1 MYFRKS
7 SLALAILLCL
17 SPMTVTNANAETYVV
32 TGENNNMRG
41 EQFLRLL
48 NQAKDGDTIRLNG
61 DTQLLRGSG
70 FFNVDKQV
78 TIDGQGN
85 RLHLEG
91 YNLSLGQDVTFSNMN
106 LSLKPSRDLNI
117 IFGSGF
123 NMDNLEAKPT
133 YIVTNGNKLT
143 LDNVTTNVYSEPSD
157 TRPIIW
163 LGNADTTKSNNG
175 HNALIVT
182 NSNSAETKLYSVIV
196 DDNTES
202 GSDTSPIDIQLGE
215 YVGLVDAIY
224 LAGVDNV
231 QEHNRAINFT
241 SSSNAVTKIYT
252 GDTTNVSV
260 TLNNVNPSNAI
271 VLQDVKDLTLN
282 NSRIT
287 LDKNLSVSEML
298 TLNDQSAITA
308 VASKD
313 AFGDVA
319 KTSLMLNNVH
329 TNDNNS
335 KITIVQDNTLLI
347 NGNITGELTINTED
361 KDNNVSLPNGST
373 LVGKNGSYVVK
384 PQTDT
389 SATGNDATPPATTA
403 NTATD
408 SSNTDTTPATT
419 AEQTGSSDTT
429 ATSPAADIST
439 TSNETTPPATTGD
452 TATNS
457 SNTDATS
464 ATAGEQTGSSDTTV
478 TPPAADTSTTSNET
492 TSPATTENTATDS
505 SNTDT
510 IPATTAEQ
518 TGSSDTT
525 VGTSPADTSAMGNDA
540 TPPATTA
547 NTATDSSNTDT
558 TPATTAEQT
567 GSSDTTA
574 TPPAADTSATGND
587 ATAPATTENTATDS
601 SNTDTTPATTG
612 EQTGSSDT
620 TATPPTDTAQTGEQA
635 DTSSSETT
643 TSTSAQPT
651 DATAPTNGQTE
662 TSSASA
668 NHNKITI
675 TTAEQETQRTIAES
689 RYATLVSNF
698 ALNSI
703 RNRLEHS
710 RSSDAYPYLTATVNG
725 MIPTVSELG
734 GLWVNS
740 SSDRITQERYKFNNF
755 GLQVGYD
762 KSSALDNGT
771 ARFGFALD
779 VEKGKTNFAQF
790 SETYKTQT
798 YGMALYGAYETEE
811 RHYFD
816 VAVRMAKASSELK
829 SNASQTYHHNL
840 YSASLAY
847 SKGFELSNRWEIEP
861 YTQLF
866 YTHLS
871 STNYIKNGLNVTADE
886 INSLVGSVGTKA
898 EYQLNQ
904 TLNFYT
910 KVAMHREF
918 NATQD
923 INIIRSATDR
933 VQHNINHRG
942 TWTTLGLGMKARLGN
957 NTHLYLDVDKLFGN
971 GYKQSYQINLGL
983 DWKF

>member
-1 MYFRKS
+1 MHFRKS
-7 SLALAILLCL
+7 PLALAILLCL
-17 SPMTVTNANAETYVV
+17 SPITVTVTNANAETYIV
-32 TGENNNMRG
+32 TGENNNVRG
-41 EQFLRLL
+41 EQFQRLL
-48 NQAKDGDTIRLNG
+48 NQAKDGDTIRLDG

-91 YNLSLGQDVTFSNMN
+91 YNLSLGQDVTFSNVN
-106 LSLKPSRDLNI
+106 LSLKPSRDLNN
-117 IFGSGF
+117 IFSSGF
-123 NMDNLEAKPT
+123 KMDNLEAKPT

-143 LDNVTTNVYSEPSD
+143 LDNVTTNVDSEPSD

-163 LGNADTTKSNNG
+163 LGNADATKSNNG
-175 HNALIVT
+175 HNTLIVT
-182 NSNSAETKLYSVIV
+182 SNSAETKLYSVIIS
-196 DDNTES
+196 DNTENS
-202 GSDTSPIDIQLGE
+202 SDDSPVNIQLGE
-215 YVGLVDAIY
+215 HVGLVDAIY
-224 LAGVDNV
+224 LAGVNND
-231 QEHNRAINFT
+231 QAHNRAIHFT
-241 SSSNAVTKIYT
+241 SSSNSVTKIYT
-252 GDTTNVSV
+252 GEATNVSV
-260 TLNNVNPSNAI
+260 TLNNINPETAI
-271 VLQDVKDLTLN
+271 TLQDVKDLTLN

-287 LDKNLSVSEML
+287 LDKNLSVSETL
-298 TLNDQSAITA
+298 TLNNQSAITT

-313 AFGDVA
+313 AFGDIA
-319 KTSLMLNNVH
+319 KTSLMLNNIH
-329 TNDNNS
+329 TNGNNS
-335 KITIVQDNTLLI
+335 NITIVRDNALLI

-373 LVGKNGSYVVK
+373 LVGENGSYVVK
-384 PQTDT
+384 LKTEVTQPV
-389 SATGNDATPPATTA
+389 SEN
-403 NTATD
+403 
-408 SSNTDTTPATT
+408 
-419 AEQTGSSDTT
+419 
-429 ATSPAADIST
+429 
-439 TSNETTPPATTGD
+439 

-457 SNTDATS
+457 SNTD
-464 ATAGEQTGSSDTTV
+464 V
-478 TPPAADTSTTSNET
+478 PPAK
-492 TSPATTENTATDS
+492 PTDS
-505 SNTDT
+505 
-510 IPATTAEQ
+510 
-518 TGSSDTT
+518 
-525 VGTSPADTSAMGNDA
+525 
-540 TPPATTA
+540 
-547 NTATDSSNTDT
+547 
-558 TPATTAEQT
+558 
-567 GSSDTTA
+567 
-574 TPPAADTSATGND
+574 
-587 ATAPATTENTATDS
+587 
-601 SNTDTTPATTG
+601 TPATTG
-612 EQTGSSDT
+612 EQAGSSDT
-620 TATPPTDTAQTGEQA
+620 TSPTDTAQTDDQAEASSSDTATSTPTQPTVVTTPTTEAPTSEQA
-635 DTSSSETT
+635 TTSS
-643 TSTSAQPT
+643 TST
-651 DATAPTNGQTE
+651 
-662 TSSASA
+662 

-675 TTAEQETQRTIAES
+675 TTAEQETQRAIAES
-689 RYATLVSNF
+689 RYATVVSNF

-710 RSSDAYPYLTATVNG
+710 RSSNAYPYLTATVNG

-734 GLWVNS
+734 RLWVNS
-740 SSDRITQERYKFNNF
+740 SSDRITQDLYKFNNF

-779 VEKGKTNFAQF
+779 VEKGKANFAQF

-798 YGMALYGAYETEE
+798 YGMALYGAYETED
-811 RHYFD
+811 RHYLD
-816 VAVRMAKASSELK
+816 VAVRMARASNELK
-829 SNASQTYHHNL
+829 SNASQAYHHNL

-871 STNYIKNGLNVTADE
+871 STNYIRNGLNVTADE

-904 TLNFYT
+904 ILNFYT

>member
-1 MYFRKS
+1 MHFRKS
-7 SLALAILLCL
+7 PLALAILLCL
-17 SPMTVTNANAETYVV
+17 SPITVTVTNANAETYIV
-32 TGENNNMRG
+32 TGENNNVRG
-41 EQFLRLL
+41 EQFQRLL
-48 NQAKDGDTIRLNG
+48 NQAKDGDTIRLDG

-91 YNLSLGQDVTFSNMN
+91 YNLSLGQDVTFSNVN
-106 LSLKPSRDLNI
+106 LSLKPSRDLNN
-117 IFGSGF
+117 IFSSGF
-123 NMDNLEAKPT
+123 KMDNLEAKPT

-143 LDNVTTNVYSEPSD
+143 LDNVTTNVDSEPSD

-163 LGNADTTKSNNG
+163 LGNADATKSNNG
-175 HNALIVT
+175 HNTLIVT
-182 NSNSAETKLYSVIV
+182 SNSAETKLYSVIIS
-196 DDNTES
+196 DNTENS
-202 GSDTSPIDIQLGE
+202 SDDSPVNIQLGE
-215 YVGLVDAIY
+215 HVGLVDAIY
-224 LAGVDNV
+224 LAGVNND
-231 QEHNRAINFT
+231 QAHNRAIHFT
-241 SSSNAVTKIYT
+241 SSSNSVTKIYT
-252 GDTTNVSV
+252 GEATNVSV
-260 TLNNVNPSNAI
+260 TLNNINPETAI
-271 VLQDVKDLTLN
+271 TLQDVKDLTLN

-287 LDKNLSVSEML
+287 LDKNLSVSETL
-298 TLNDQSAITA
+298 TLNNQSAITT

-313 AFGDVA
+313 AFGDIA
-319 KTSLMLNNVH
+319 KTSLMLNNIH
-329 TNDNNS
+329 TNGNNS
-335 KITIVQDNTLLI
+335 NITIVRDNALLI

-373 LVGKNGSYVVK
+373 LVGENGSYVVK
-384 PQTDT
+384 LKTEVTQPV
-389 SATGNDATPPATTA
+389 SEN
-403 NTATD
+403 
-408 SSNTDTTPATT
+408 
-419 AEQTGSSDTT
+419 
-429 ATSPAADIST
+429 
-439 TSNETTPPATTGD
+439 

-457 SNTDATS
+457 SNTD
-464 ATAGEQTGSSDTTV
+464 V
-478 TPPAADTSTTSNET
+478 PPAK
-492 TSPATTENTATDS
+492 PTDS
-505 SNTDT
+505 
-510 IPATTAEQ
+510 
-518 TGSSDTT
+518 
-525 VGTSPADTSAMGNDA
+525 
-540 TPPATTA
+540 
-547 NTATDSSNTDT
+547 
-558 TPATTAEQT
+558 
-567 GSSDTTA
+567 
-574 TPPAADTSATGND
+574 
-587 ATAPATTENTATDS
+587 
-601 SNTDTTPATTG
+601 TPATTG
-612 EQTGSSDT
+612 EQAGSSDT
-620 TATPPTDTAQTGEQA
+620 TSPTDTAQTDDQAEASSSDTATSTPTQPTVVTTPTTEAPTSEQA
-635 DTSSSETT
+635 TTSS
-643 TSTSAQPT
+643 TST
-651 DATAPTNGQTE
+651 
-662 TSSASA
+662 

-675 TTAEQETQRTIAES
+675 TTAEQETQRAIAES
-689 RYATLVSNF
+689 RYATVVSNF

-710 RSSDAYPYLTATVNG
+710 RSSNAYPYLTATVNG

-734 GLWVNS
+734 RLWVNS
-740 SSDRITQERYKFNNF
+740 SSDRITQDLYKFNNF

-779 VEKGKTNFAQF
+779 VEKGKANFAQF

-798 YGMALYGAYETEE
+798 YGMALYGAYETED
-811 RHYFD
+811 RHYLD
-816 VAVRMAKASSELK
+816 VAVRMARASNELK
-829 SNASQTYHHNL
+829 SNASQAYHHNL

-847 SKGFELSNRWEIEP
+847 SKGFELSNRWAIEP

-871 STNYIKNGLNVTADE
+871 STNYIRNGLNVTADE

-904 TLNFYT
+904 ILNFYT

>member
-1 MYFRKS
+1 MHFRKS
-7 SLALAILLCL
+7 PLALAILLCL
-17 SPMTVTNANAETYVV
+17 SPITVTVTNANAETYIV
-32 TGENNNMRG
+32 TGENNNVRG
-41 EQFLRLL
+41 EQFQRLL
-48 NQAKDGDTIRLNG
+48 NQAKDGDTIRLDG

-91 YNLSLGQDVTFSNMN
+91 YNLSLGQDVTFSNVN
-106 LSLKPSRDLNI
+106 LSLKPSRDLNN
-117 IFGSGF
+117 IFSSGF
-123 NMDNLEAKPT
+123 KMDNLEAKPT

-143 LDNVTTNVYSEPSD
+143 LDNVTTNVDSEPSD

-163 LGNADTTKSNNG
+163 LGNADATKSNNG
-175 HNALIVT
+175 HNTLIVT
-182 NSNSAETKLYSVIV
+182 SNSAETKLYSVIIS
-196 DDNTES
+196 DNTENS
-202 GSDTSPIDIQLGE
+202 SDDSPVNIQLGE
-215 YVGLVDAIY
+215 HVGLVDAIY
-224 LAGVDNV
+224 LAGVNND
-231 QEHNRAINFT
+231 QAHNRAIHFT
-241 SSSNAVTKIYT
+241 SSSNSVTKIYT
-252 GDTTNVSV
+252 GEATNVSV
-260 TLNNVNPSNAI
+260 TLNNINPETAI
-271 VLQDVKDLTLN
+271 TLQDVKDLTLN

-287 LDKNLSVSEML
+287 LDKNLSVSETL
-298 TLNDQSAITA
+298 TLNNQSAITT

-313 AFGDVA
+313 AFGDIA
-319 KTSLMLNNVH
+319 KTSLMLNNIH
-329 TNDNNS
+329 TNGNNS
-335 KITIVQDNTLLI
+335 NITIVRDNALLI

-373 LVGKNGSYVVK
+373 LVGENGSYVVK
-384 PQTDT
+384 LKTEVTQPV
-389 SATGNDATPPATTA
+389 SEN
-403 NTATD
+403 
-408 SSNTDTTPATT
+408 
-419 AEQTGSSDTT
+419 
-429 ATSPAADIST
+429 
-439 TSNETTPPATTGD
+439 

-457 SNTDATS
+457 SNTD
-464 ATAGEQTGSSDTTV
+464 V
-478 TPPAADTSTTSNET
+478 PPAK
-492 TSPATTENTATDS
+492 PTDS
-505 SNTDT
+505 
-510 IPATTAEQ
+510 
-518 TGSSDTT
+518 
-525 VGTSPADTSAMGNDA
+525 
-540 TPPATTA
+540 
-547 NTATDSSNTDT
+547 
-558 TPATTAEQT
+558 
-567 GSSDTTA
+567 
-574 TPPAADTSATGND
+574 
-587 ATAPATTENTATDS
+587 
-601 SNTDTTPATTG
+601 TPATTG
-612 EQTGSSDT
+612 EQAGSSDT
-620 TATPPTDTAQTGEQA
+620 TSPTDTAQTDDQAEASSSDTATSTPTQPTVVTTPTTEAPTSEQA
-635 DTSSSETT
+635 TTSS
-643 TSTSAQPT
+643 TST
-651 DATAPTNGQTE
+651 
-662 TSSASA
+662 

-675 TTAEQETQRTIAES
+675 TTAEQETQRAIAES
-689 RYATLVSNF
+689 RYATVVSNF

-710 RSSDAYPYLTATVNG
+710 RSSNAYPYLTATVNG
-725 MIPTVSELG
+725 MIPTVSEPG
-734 GLWVNS
+734 RLWVNS
-740 SSDRITQERYKFNNF
+740 SSDRITQDLYKFNNF

-779 VEKGKTNFAQF
+779 VEKGKANFAQF

-871 STNYIKNGLNVTADE
+871 STNYIRNGLNVTADE

-904 TLNFYT
+904 ILNFYT

>member
-1 MYFRKS
+1 MHFRKS
-7 SLALAILLCL
+7 PLALAILLCL
-17 SPMTVTNANAETYVV
+17 SPITVTVTNANAETYIV
-32 TGENNNMRG
+32 TGENNNVRG
-41 EQFLRLL
+41 EQFQRLL
-48 NQAKDGDTIRLNG
+48 NQAKDGDTIRLDG

-91 YNLSLGQDVTFSNMN
+91 YNLSLGQDVTFSNVN
-106 LSLKPSRDLNI
+106 LSLKPSRDLNN
-117 IFGSGF
+117 IFSSGF
-123 NMDNLEAKPT
+123 KMDNLEAKPT

-143 LDNVTTNVYSEPSD
+143 LDNVTTNVDSEPSD

-163 LGNADTTKSNNG
+163 LGNADATKSNNG
-175 HNALIVT
+175 HNTLIVT
-182 NSNSAETKLYSVIV
+182 SNSAETKLYSVIIS
-196 DDNTES
+196 DNTENS
-202 GSDTSPIDIQLGE
+202 SDDSPVNIQLGE
-215 YVGLVDAIY
+215 HVGLVDAIY
-224 LAGVDNV
+224 LAGVNND
-231 QEHNRAINFT
+231 QAHNRAIHFT
-241 SSSNAVTKIYT
+241 SSSNSVTKIYT
-252 GDTTNVSV
+252 GEATNVSV
-260 TLNNVNPSNAI
+260 TLNNINPETAI
-271 VLQDVKDLTLN
+271 TLQDVKDLTLN

-287 LDKNLSVSEML
+287 LDKNLSVSETL
-298 TLNDQSAITA
+298 TLNNQSAITT

-313 AFGDVA
+313 AFGDIA
-319 KTSLMLNNVH
+319 KTSLMLNNIH
-329 TNDNNS
+329 TNGNNS
-335 KITIVQDNTLLI
+335 NITIVRDNALLI

-373 LVGKNGSYVVK
+373 LVGENGSYVVK
-384 PQTDT
+384 LKTEVTQPV
-389 SATGNDATPPATTA
+389 SEN
-403 NTATD
+403 
-408 SSNTDTTPATT
+408 
-419 AEQTGSSDTT
+419 
-429 ATSPAADIST
+429 
-439 TSNETTPPATTGD
+439 

-457 SNTDATS
+457 SNTD
-464 ATAGEQTGSSDTTV
+464 V
-478 TPPAADTSTTSNET
+478 PPAK
-492 TSPATTENTATDS
+492 PTDS
-505 SNTDT
+505 
-510 IPATTAEQ
+510 
-518 TGSSDTT
+518 
-525 VGTSPADTSAMGNDA
+525 
-540 TPPATTA
+540 
-547 NTATDSSNTDT
+547 
-558 TPATTAEQT
+558 
-567 GSSDTTA
+567 
-574 TPPAADTSATGND
+574 
-587 ATAPATTENTATDS
+587 
-601 SNTDTTPATTG
+601 TPATTG
-612 EQTGSSDT
+612 EQAGSSDT
-620 TATPPTDTAQTGEQA
+620 TSPTDTAQTDDQAEASSSDTATSTPTQPTVVTTPTTEAPTSEQA
-635 DTSSSETT
+635 TTSS
-643 TSTSAQPT
+643 TST
-651 DATAPTNGQTE
+651 
-662 TSSASA
+662 

-675 TTAEQETQRTIAES
+675 TTAEQETQRAIAES
-689 RYATLVSNF
+689 RYATVVSNF

-710 RSSDAYPYLTATVNG
+710 RSSNAYPYLTATVNG
-725 MIPTVSELG
+725 MILTVSELG
-734 GLWVNS
+734 RLWVNS
-740 SSDRITQERYKFNNF
+740 SSDRITQDLYKFNNF

-779 VEKGKTNFAQF
+779 VEKGKANFAQF

-798 YGMALYGAYETEE
+798 YGMALYGAYETED
-811 RHYFD
+811 RHYLD
-816 VAVRMAKASSELK
+816 VAVRMARASNELK
-829 SNASQTYHHNL
+829 SNASQAYHHNL

-847 SKGFELSNRWEIEP
+847 SKGFELSNRWAIEP

-871 STNYIKNGLNVTADE
+871 STNYIRNGLNVTADE

-904 TLNFYT
+904 ILNFYT

>member
-17 SPMTVTNANAETYVV
+17 SPIPEMNYANAQTYTVS
-32 TGENNNMRG
+32 GNSADNRG
-41 EQFLRLL
+41 ERLQALL
-48 NQAKDGDTIRLNG
+48 NQASDGDIIRLEG
-61 DTQLLRGSG
+61 DTRLIRGSG
-70 FFNVDKQV
+70 FFSFNKQV
-78 TIDGQGN
+78 TIEGQGN
-85 RLHLEG
+85 RLHFEG
-91 YNLSLGQDVTFSNMN
+91 YDLSLGKDVTFSNMN
-106 LSLKPSRDLNI
+106 LSLKPSRGLDS
-117 IFGSGF
+117 IFTSIGS
-123 NMDNLEAKPT
+123 NSLEAVPT
-133 YIVTNGNKLT
+133 LIVTNGNKLT
-143 LDNVTTNVYSEPSD
+143 LDNVRTNVESEPTD
-157 TRPIIW
+157 TRPIIL
-163 LGNADTTKSNNG
+163 LGNGDTTKSNGG
-175 HNALIVT
+175 HDTLIVRNADLT
-182 NSNSAETKLYSVIV
+182 ETKLYSVIIA
-196 DDNTES
+196 DSKDSSASSSHNTTPVTIE
-202 GSDTSPIDIQLGE
+202 LGE
-215 YVGLVDAIY
+215 NVRLVEDLY
-224 LAGVDNV
+224 LAGVDND
-231 QEHNRAINFT
+231 QSYSREINVT
-241 SSSNAVTKIYT
+241 SASNSVTKILT
-252 GDTTNVSV
+252 GEATNVSV
-260 TLNNVNPSNAI
+260 TLNNVKPSFSGILSLEN
-271 VLQDVKDLTLN
+271 VKNLTVTGNSQITLN
-282 NSRIT
+282 
-287 LDKNLSVSEML
+287 KNLSVAENL
-298 TLNDQSAITA
+298 VLADQAQINTVAGSGFDGSTPTA
-308 VASKD
+308 LK
-313 AFGDVA
+313 
-319 KTSLMLNNVH
+319 LNNVQAS
-329 TNDNNS
+329 DDS
-335 KITIVQDNTLLI
+335 KINIGNTDINSLSIAGEIVGKLR
-347 NGNITGELTINTED
+347 INTDNQNSVILPENRVLEAE
-361 KDNNVSLPNGST
+361 KD
-373 LVGKNGSYVVK
+373 SYVVK
-384 PQTDT
+384 SKAEVTQPVSENTT
-389 SATGNDATPPATTA
+389 TGNNNTETPPATP
-403 NTATD
+403 TD
-408 SSNTDTTPATT
+408 STPATT
-419 AEQTGSSDTT
+419 
-429 ATSPAADIST
+429 
-439 TSNETTPPATTGD
+439 
-452 TATNS
+452 
-457 SNTDATS
+457 
-464 ATAGEQTGSSDTTV
+464 GEQTGSSDTTV

-492 TSPATTENTATDS
+492 TSPATTGNTATDS
-505 SNTDT
+505 SNTD
-510 IPATTAEQ
+510 ATSATAGEQ

-525 VGTSPADTSAMGNDA
+525 VTQPADTSATSNET
-540 TPPATTA
+540 TPPATTGD
-547 NTATDSSNTDT
+547 TATNSTNTDV
-558 TPATTAEQT
+558 
-567 GSSDTTA
+567 
-574 TPPAADTSATGND
+574 
-587 ATAPATTENTATDS
+587 APAKPTDS
-601 SNTDTTPATTG
+601 TPATTG

-620 TATPPTDTAQTGEQA
+620 TATPPTDTAQTSDQA
-635 DTSSSETT
+635 EASGSDTT

-762 KSSALDNGT
+762 KSSTLGNGT

-798 YGMALYGAYETEE
+798 YGMALYGAYETED
-811 RHYFD
+811 RHYLD
-816 VAVRMAKASSELK
+816 VAVRMARASNELK
-829 SNASQTYHHNL
+829 SNASQAYHHNL

-847 SKGFELSNRWEIEP
+847 SKGFELSSRWEIEP

-957 NTHLYLDVDKLFGN
+957 NTHLYLDADKLFGN
-971 GYKQSYQINLGL
+971 GYKQSYQITLGL

>member
-17 SPMTVTNANAETYVV
+17 SPIPEMNYANAQTYTVS
-32 TGENNNMRG
+32 GNSADNRG
-41 EQFLRLL
+41 EHFRALL
-48 NQAKDGDTIRLNG
+48 NQANNGDIIRLEGDTRLI
-61 DTQLLRGSG
+61 RGSG
-70 FFNVDKQV
+70 FFSFNKQV
-78 TIDGQGN
+78 TIEGQGN
-85 RLHLEG
+85 RLHFEG
-91 YNLSLGQDVTFSNMN
+91 YDLSLGKDVTFSNMN
-106 LSLKPSRDLNI
+106 LSLKPSRGLDS
-117 IFGSGF
+117 IFTSIGS
-123 NMDNLEAKPT
+123 NSLEAVPT
-133 YIVTNGNKLT
+133 LIVTNGNKLI
-143 LDNVTTNVYSEPSD
+143 LDNVRTNVESEPTD
-157 TRPIIW
+157 TRPIIL
-163 LGNADTTKSNNG
+163 LGNGDTTKSNGG
-175 HNALIVT
+175 HDTLIVRNADLT
-182 NSNSAETKLYSVIV
+182 ETKLYSVIIA
-196 DDNTES
+196 DSKDSSASSSHNTTPVTIE
-202 GSDTSPIDIQLGE
+202 LGE
-215 YVGLVDAIY
+215 NVKLVEDLY
-224 LAGVDNV
+224 LAGVDND
-231 QEHNRAINFT
+231 QSYSREINVT
-241 SSSNAVTKIYT
+241 SASNSVTKILT
-252 GDTTNVSV
+252 GEATNVSV
-260 TLNNVNPSNAI
+260 TLNNVKPSFSGILSLEN
-271 VLQDVKDLTLN
+271 VKNLTVTGNSQITLN
-282 NSRIT
+282 
-287 LDKNLSVSEML
+287 KNLSVTENL
-298 TLNDQSAITA
+298 VLADQAQINT
-308 VASKD
+308 VAGSD
-313 AFGDVA
+313 VFGETTPTV
-319 KTSLMLNNVH
+319 LELNNVQASES
-329 TNDNNS
+329 S
-335 KITIVQDNTLLI
+335 KLNIGENTLSIQGNI
-347 NGNITGELTINTED
+347 NGKVTINTNTESNVYLS
-361 KDNNVSLPNGST
+361 DNNV
-373 LVGKNGSYVVK
+373 LVAKNGSYIAETK
-384 PQTDT
+384 
-389 SATGNDATPPATTA
+389 
-403 NTATD
+403 
-408 SSNTDTTPATT
+408 SNTPETSETTTQSPAEPTTPTT
-419 AEQTGSSDTT
+419 EAPKGDQAEASGSET
-429 ATSPAADIST
+429 T
-439 TSNETTPPATTGD
+439 TSTSVEQL
-452 TATNS
+452 TN
-457 SNTDATS
+457 
-464 ATAGEQTGSSDTTV
+464 
-478 TPPAADTSTTSNET
+478 
-492 TSPATTENTATDS
+492 
-505 SNTDT
+505 
-510 IPATTAEQ
+510 
-518 TGSSDTT
+518 
-525 VGTSPADTSAMGNDA
+525 
-540 TPPATTA
+540 
-547 NTATDSSNTDT
+547 
-558 TPATTAEQT
+558 
-567 GSSDTTA
+567 
-574 TPPAADTSATGND
+574 
-587 ATAPATTENTATDS
+587 ATAPTTKDPQVEQPSENAGSETTTSTPVEQPAETTETPKVEQPSENAGSETTTSTSAEQPAETTEAPKVEQPSENAGSETTTSTPVEQPAETTETPKVEQPSENAGTEATTS
-601 SNTDTTPATTG
+601 TPV
-612 EQTGSSDT
+612 EQSAET
-620 TATPPTDTAQTGEQA
+620 TAPTTKDPQVEQPSENASSETTTSTPVEQPAETIAPTTETPKVEQPLEN
-635 DTSSSETT
+635 SSSETT

-689 RYATLVSNF
+689 RYAALVSNF

-725 MIPTVSELG
+725 MIPTVSELD

-811 RHYFD
+811 RHYLD

>member
-1 MYFRKS
+1 TTPTTEAPKVEQPSENAS
-7 SLALAILLCL
+7 SETTT
-17 SPMTVTNANAETYVV
+17 STPVEQPAETTTPTTEAPKVEQPS
-32 TGENNNMRG
+32 ENAG
-41 EQFLRLL
+41 SETTASTSAEQP
-48 NQAKDGDTIRLNG
+48 AETIAP
-61 DTQLLRGSG
+61 TTETPKVEQ
-70 FFNVDKQV
+70 
-78 TIDGQGN
+78 
-85 RLHLEG
+85 
-91 YNLSLGQDVTFSNMN
+91 
-106 LSLKPSRDLNI
+106 PSENA
-117 IFGSGF
+117 GT
-123 NMDNLEAKPT
+123 EA
-133 YIVTNGNKLT
+133 
-143 LDNVTTNVYSEPSD
+143 TTSTPVEQ
-157 TRPIIW
+157 
-163 LGNADTTKSNNG
+163 
-175 HNALIVT
+175 
-182 NSNSAETKLYSVIV
+182 SAETTAPTTKDPQVEQPSENASSETTTSTPVEQPAETTTPT
-196 DDNTES
+196 TEAPKVEQPS
-202 GSDTSPIDIQLGE
+202 ENAGSE
-215 YVGLVDAIY
+215 
-224 LAGVDNV
+224 
-231 QEHNRAINFT
+231 
-241 SSSNAVTKIYT
+241 
-252 GDTTNVSV
+252 TT
-260 TLNNVNPSNAI
+260 
-271 VLQDVKDLTLN
+271 
-282 NSRIT
+282 
-287 LDKNLSVSEML
+287 
-298 TLNDQSAITA
+298 
-308 VASKD
+308 AS
-313 AFGDVA
+313 
-319 KTSLMLNNVH
+319 
-329 TNDNNS
+329 
-335 KITIVQDNTLLI
+335 
-347 NGNITGELTINTED
+347 
-361 KDNNVSLPNGST
+361 
-373 LVGKNGSYVVK
+373 
-384 PQTDT
+384 T
-389 SATGNDATPPATTA
+389 SAEQPA
-403 NTATD
+403 
-408 SSNTDTTPATT
+408 
-419 AEQTGSSDTT
+419 
-429 ATSPAADIST
+429 
-439 TSNETTPPATTGD
+439 ETIAP
-452 TATNS
+452 
-457 SNTDATS
+457 
-464 ATAGEQTGSSDTTV
+464 
-478 TPPAADTSTTSNET
+478 
-492 TSPATTENTATDS
+492 TTE
-505 SNTDT
+505 
-510 IPATTAEQ
+510 PPKVEQ
-518 TGSSDTT
+518 
-525 VGTSPADTSAMGNDA
+525 PL
-540 TPPATTA
+540 
-547 NTATDSSNTDT
+547 
-558 TPATTAEQT
+558 
-567 GSSDTTA
+567 
-574 TPPAADTSATGND
+574 
-587 ATAPATTENTATDS
+587 EN
-601 SNTDTTPATTG
+601 
-612 EQTGSSDT
+612 
-620 TATPPTDTAQTGEQA
+620 
-635 DTSSSETT
+635 SSSETT

-689 RYATLVSNF
+689 RYAALVSNF

>member
-1 MYFRKS
+1 MHFRKS
-7 SLALAILLCL
+7 PLALAILLCL
-17 SPMTVTNANAETYVV
+17 SPITVTVTNANAETYIV
-32 TGENNNMRG
+32 TGENNNVRG
-41 EQFLRLL
+41 EQFQRLL
-48 NQAKDGDTIRLNG
+48 NQAKDGDTIRLDG

-91 YNLSLGQDVTFSNMN
+91 YNLSLGQDVTFSNVN
-106 LSLKPSRDLNI
+106 LSLKPSRDLNN

-123 NMDNLEAKPT
+123 NNLKAAST
-133 YIVTNGNKLT
+133 YIVTNGNKLI
-143 LDNVTTNVYSEPSD
+143 LDNVRTNVNGEPAD
-157 TRPIIW
+157 TRPMIL
-163 LGNADTTKSNNG
+163 LGNIDPTKNNNG
-175 HNALIVT
+175 HDALVVT
-182 NSNSAETKLYSVIV
+182 NAHPTETILSSVVVIGNNNSNT
-196 DDNTES
+196 
-202 GSDTSPIDIQLGE
+202 DTPVTISLGE
-215 YVGLVDAIY
+215 NVSFVNQVIFEREGEEDIYSGAVY
-224 LAGVDNV
+224 LAGMNND
-231 QEHNRAINFT
+231 QEHNRAINFS
-241 SSSNAVTKIYT
+241 SSSNAITKIYT
-252 GDTTNVSV
+252 GEATNVSV
-260 TLNNVNPSNAI
+260 TLNNINPKTAI
-271 VLQDVKDLTLN
+271 TLQDVKDLTLN

-287 LDKNLSVSEML
+287 LDKNLSVSETL
-298 TLNDQSAITA
+298 TLNNQSAITT

-313 AFGDVA
+313 AFGDIA
-319 KTSLMLNNVH
+319 KTSLMLNNIH
-329 TNDNNS
+329 TNGNNS
-335 KITIVQDNTLLI
+335 NITIVRDNALLI

-373 LVGKNGSYVVK
+373 LVGENGSYVVK
-384 PQTDT
+384 LKTEVTQPV
-389 SATGNDATPPATTA
+389 SENTT
-403 NTATD
+403 TD
-408 SSNTDTTPATT
+408 SSNTDVTPAK
-419 AEQTGSSDTT
+419 
-429 ATSPAADIST
+429 P
-439 TSNETTPPATTGD
+439 
-452 TATNS
+452 
-457 SNTDATS
+457 
-464 ATAGEQTGSSDTTV
+464 
-478 TPPAADTSTTSNET
+478 
-492 TSPATTENTATDS
+492 TDS
-505 SNTDT
+505 
-510 IPATTAEQ
+510 
-518 TGSSDTT
+518 
-525 VGTSPADTSAMGNDA
+525 
-540 TPPATTA
+540 
-547 NTATDSSNTDT
+547 
-558 TPATTAEQT
+558 
-567 GSSDTTA
+567 
-574 TPPAADTSATGND
+574 
-587 ATAPATTENTATDS
+587 
-601 SNTDTTPATTG
+601 TPATTG
-612 EQTGSSDT
+612 EQAGSSDT
-620 TATPPTDTAQTGEQA
+620 TSPTDTAQTDDQAEASSSDTATSTPTQPTVVTTPTTEAPTSEQA
-635 DTSSSETT
+635 TTSS
-643 TSTSAQPT
+643 TST
-651 DATAPTNGQTE
+651 
-662 TSSASA
+662 

-675 TTAEQETQRTIAES
+675 TTAEQETQRAIAES
-689 RYATLVSNF
+689 RYATVVSNF

-710 RSSDAYPYLTATVNG
+710 RSSNAYPYLTATVNG

-734 GLWVNS
+734 RLWVNS

-779 VEKGKTNFAQF
+779 IEKGKTNFAQF

-871 STNYIKNGLNVTADE
+871 STNYIRNGLNVTADE

-904 TLNFYT
+904 ILNFYT

-923 INIIRSATDR
+923 IHIIRSATDR

-957 NTHLYLDVDKLFGN
+957 NTHLYLDADKLFGN

>member
-1 MYFRKS
+1 MHFRKS
-7 SLALAILLCL
+7 PLALAILLCL
-17 SPMTVTNANAETYVV
+17 SPITVTVTNANAETYIV
-32 TGENNNMRG
+32 TGENNNVRG
-41 EQFLRLL
+41 EQFQRLL
-48 NQAKDGDTIRLNG
+48 NQAKDGDTIRLDG

-91 YNLSLGQDVTFSNMN
+91 YNLSLGQDVTFSNVN
-106 LSLKPSRDLNI
+106 LSLKPSRDLNN
-117 IFGSGF
+117 IFSSGF
-123 NMDNLEAKPT
+123 KMDNLEAKPT

-143 LDNVTTNVYSEPSD
+143 LDNVTTNVDSEPSD

-163 LGNADTTKSNNG
+163 LGNADATKSNNG
-175 HNALIVT
+175 HNTLIVT
-182 NSNSAETKLYSVIV
+182 SNSAETKLYSVIIS
-196 DDNTES
+196 DNTENS
-202 GSDTSPIDIQLGE
+202 SDDSPVNIQLGE
-215 YVGLVDAIY
+215 HVGLVDAIY
-224 LAGVDNV
+224 LAGVNND
-231 QEHNRAINFT
+231 QAHNRAIHFT
-241 SSSNAVTKIYT
+241 SSSNSVTKIYT
-252 GDTTNVSV
+252 GEATNVSV
-260 TLNNVNPSNAI
+260 TLNNINPETAI
-271 VLQDVKDLTLN
+271 TLQDVKDLTLN

-287 LDKNLSVSEML
+287 LDKNLSVSETL
-298 TLNDQSAITA
+298 TLNNQSAITT

-313 AFGDVA
+313 AFGDIA
-319 KTSLMLNNVH
+319 KTSLMLNNIH
-329 TNDNNS
+329 TNGNNS
-335 KITIVQDNTLLI
+335 NITIVRDNALLI

-373 LVGKNGSYVVK
+373 LVGENGSYVVK
-384 PQTDT
+384 LKTEVTQPV
-389 SATGNDATPPATTA
+389 SEN
-403 NTATD
+403 
-408 SSNTDTTPATT
+408 
-419 AEQTGSSDTT
+419 
-429 ATSPAADIST
+429 
-439 TSNETTPPATTGD
+439 

-457 SNTDATS
+457 SNTD
-464 ATAGEQTGSSDTTV
+464 V
-478 TPPAADTSTTSNET
+478 PPAK
-492 TSPATTENTATDS
+492 PTDS
-505 SNTDT
+505 
-510 IPATTAEQ
+510 
-518 TGSSDTT
+518 
-525 VGTSPADTSAMGNDA
+525 
-540 TPPATTA
+540 
-547 NTATDSSNTDT
+547 
-558 TPATTAEQT
+558 
-567 GSSDTTA
+567 
-574 TPPAADTSATGND
+574 
-587 ATAPATTENTATDS
+587 
-601 SNTDTTPATTG
+601 TPATTG
-612 EQTGSSDT
+612 EQAGSSDT
-620 TATPPTDTAQTGEQA
+620 TSPTDTAQTDDQAEASSSDTATSTPTQPTVVTTPTTEAPTSEQA
-635 DTSSSETT
+635 TTSS
-643 TSTSAQPT
+643 TST
-651 DATAPTNGQTE
+651 
-662 TSSASA
+662 

-675 TTAEQETQRTIAES
+675 TTAEQETQRAIAES
-689 RYATLVSNF
+689 RYATVVSNF

-710 RSSDAYPYLTATVNG
+710 RSSNAYPYLTATVNG

-734 GLWVNS
+734 RLWVNS
-740 SSDRITQERYKFNNF
+740 SSDRITQDLYKFNNF

-779 VEKGKTNFAQF
+779 VEKGKANFAQF

-871 STNYIKNGLNVTADE
+871 STNYIRNGLNVTADE

-904 TLNFYT
+904 ILNFYT

>member
-1 MYFRKS
+1 MHFRKS
-7 SLALAILLCL
+7 PLALAILLCL
-17 SPMTVTNANAETYVV
+17 SPITVTVTNANAETYIV
-32 TGENNNMRG
+32 TGENNNVRG
-41 EQFLRLL
+41 EQFQRLL
-48 NQAKDGDTIRLNG
+48 NQAKDGDTIRLDG

-91 YNLSLGQDVTFSNMN
+91 YNLSLGQDVTFSNVN
-106 LSLKPSRDLNI
+106 LSLKPSRDLNN

-123 NMDNLEAKPT
+123 NNLKAAST
-133 YIVTNGNKLT
+133 YIVTNGNKLI
-143 LDNVTTNVYSEPSD
+143 LDNVRTNVNGEPAD
-157 TRPIIW
+157 TRPMIL
-163 LGNADTTKSNNG
+163 LGNIDPTKNNNG
-175 HNALIVT
+175 HDALVVT
-182 NSNSAETKLYSVIV
+182 NAHPTETILSSVVVIGNNNSNT
-196 DDNTES
+196 
-202 GSDTSPIDIQLGE
+202 DTPVTISLGE
-215 YVGLVDAIY
+215 NVSFVNQVIFEREGEEDIYSGAVY
-224 LAGVDNV
+224 LAGMNND
-231 QEHNRAINFT
+231 QEHNRAINFS
-241 SSSNAVTKIYT
+241 SSSNAITKIYT
-252 GDTTNVSV
+252 GEATNVSV
-260 TLNNVNPSNAI
+260 TLNNINPETAI
-271 VLQDVKDLTLN
+271 TLQDVKDLTLN

-287 LDKNLSVSEML
+287 LDKNLSVSETL
-298 TLNDQSAITA
+298 TLNNQSAITT

-313 AFGDVA
+313 AFGDIA
-319 KTSLMLNNVH
+319 KTSLMLNNIH
-329 TNDNNS
+329 TNGNNS
-335 KITIVQDNTLLI
+335 NITIVRDNALLI

-373 LVGKNGSYVVK
+373 LVGENGSYVVK
-384 PQTDT
+384 LKTEVTQPV
-389 SATGNDATPPATTA
+389 SENTT
-403 NTATD
+403 TD
-408 SSNTDTTPATT
+408 SSNTDVTPAKPTDSTPATT
-419 AEQTGSSDTT
+419 GEQTGSSDTT
-429 ATSPAADIST
+429 SPTNTAA

-457 SNTDATS
+457 SNTD
-464 ATAGEQTGSSDTTV
+464 V
-478 TPPAADTSTTSNET
+478 
-492 TSPATTENTATDS
+492 
-505 SNTDT
+505 
-510 IPATTAEQ
+510 
-518 TGSSDTT
+518 
-525 VGTSPADTSAMGNDA
+525 
-540 TPPATTA
+540 PPATP
-547 NTATDSSNTDT
+547 TDS
-558 TPATTAEQT
+558 
-567 GSSDTTA
+567 
-574 TPPAADTSATGND
+574 
-587 ATAPATTENTATDS
+587 
-601 SNTDTTPATTG
+601 TPATTG
-612 EQTGSSDT
+612 EQTGSSDIT
-620 TATPPTDTAQTGEQA
+620 SPTDTAQTDDQA
-635 DTSSSETT
+635 EASSSDTA
-643 TSTSAQPT
+643 TSTPAQPT
-651 DATAPTNGQTE
+651 GDVASTSEQAT
-662 TSSASA
+662 TSSTST

-675 TTAEQETQRTIAES
+675 TTAEQETQRAIAES
-689 RYATLVSNF
+689 RYATVVSNF

-710 RSSDAYPYLTATVNG
+710 RSSNAYPYLTATVNG

-734 GLWVNS
+734 RLWVNS

-779 VEKGKTNFAQF
+779 VEKGKANFAQF

-871 STNYIKNGLNVTADE
+871 STNYIRNGLNVTADE

-904 TLNFYT
+904 ILNFYT

>member
-17 SPMTVTNANAETYVV
+17 SPIPEMNYANAQTYTVS
-32 TGENNNMRG
+32 GNSADNRG
-41 EQFLRLL
+41 EHFRALL
-48 NQAKDGDTIRLNG
+48 NQANDGDIIRLEG
-61 DTQLLRGSG
+61 DTRLIRGSG
-70 FFNVDKQV
+70 FFSFNKQV
-78 TIDGQGN
+78 TIEGQGN
-85 RLHLEG
+85 RLHFEG
-91 YNLSLGQDVTFSNMN
+91 YDLSLGKDVTFSNMN
-106 LSLKPSRDLNI
+106 LSLKPSRGLDS
-117 IFGSGF
+117 IFTSIGSK
-123 NMDNLEAKPT
+123 NLEAVPT
-133 YIVTNGNKLT
+133 LIVTNGNKLT
-143 LDNVTTNVYSEPSD
+143 LDNVRTNVESEPTD
-157 TRPIIW
+157 TRPIIL
-163 LGNADTTKSNNG
+163 LGNGDTTKSNNG
-175 HNALIVT
+175 HDTLIVRNADPT
-182 NSNSAETKLYSVIV
+182 ETKLYSVIIA
-196 DDNTES
+196 DSKDS
-202 GSDTSPIDIQLGE
+202 GASSFHSTTPVTIELGE
-215 YVGLVDAIY
+215 NVKLVEDLY
-224 LAGVDNV
+224 LAGVDND
-231 QEHNRAINFT
+231 QSYSREINVT
-241 SSSNAVTKIYT
+241 SASNSVTKILT
-252 GDTTNVSV
+252 GEATNVSV
-260 TLNNVNPSNAI
+260 TLNNVKPSFSGILSLEN
-271 VLQDVKDLTLN
+271 VKNLTVTGNSQITLN
-282 NSRIT
+282 
-287 LDKNLSVSEML
+287 KNLSVADNL
-298 TLNDQSAITA
+298 VLADQAQINTVAGSDGFDGSIPTA
-308 VASKD
+308 
-313 AFGDVA
+313 
-319 KTSLMLNNVH
+319 LELNNVQASES
-329 TNDNNS
+329 S
-335 KITIVQDNTLLI
+335 KLNIGENTLSIQGNI
-347 NGNITGELTINTED
+347 NGKVTINTTNENNVHLT
-361 KDNNVSLPNGST
+361 DNNV
-373 LVGKNGSYVVK
+373 LVAKNGSYIAEPK
-384 PQTDT
+384 
-389 SATGNDATPPATTA
+389 
-403 NTATD
+403 
-408 SSNTDTTPATT
+408 SNTPETSETTT
-419 AEQTGSSDTT
+419 Q
-429 ATSPAADIST
+429 SPAAPT
-439 TSNETTPPATTGD
+439 TPTTEAPKVEQPSENAGSETTA
-452 TATNS
+452 S
-457 SNTDATS
+457 TS
-464 ATAGEQTGSSDTTV
+464 AEQ
-478 TPPAADTSTTSNET
+478 PAET
-492 TSPATTENTATDS
+492 IAPTTE
-505 SNTDT
+505 
-510 IPATTAEQ
+510 PPKVEQ
-518 TGSSDTT
+518 
-525 VGTSPADTSAMGNDA
+525 PL
-540 TPPATTA
+540 
-547 NTATDSSNTDT
+547 
-558 TPATTAEQT
+558 
-567 GSSDTTA
+567 
-574 TPPAADTSATGND
+574 
-587 ATAPATTENTATDS
+587 EN
-601 SNTDTTPATTG
+601 
-612 EQTGSSDT
+612 
-620 TATPPTDTAQTGEQA
+620 
-635 DTSSSETT
+635 SSSETT

-689 RYATLVSNF
+689 RYAALVSNF

>member
-17 SPMTVTNANAETYVV
+17 SPIPVMNYANAQTYTVS
-32 TGENNNMRG
+32 GNSADNRG
-41 EQFLRLL
+41 EHFRALL
-48 NQAKDGDTIRLNG
+48 NQANDGDIIRLEG
-61 DTQLLRGSG
+61 DTRLIRGSG
-70 FFNVDKQV
+70 FFSFNKQV
-78 TIDGQGN
+78 TIEGQGN
-85 RLHLEG
+85 RLHFEG
-91 YNLSLGQDVTFSNMN
+91 YDLSLGKDVTFSNMN
-106 LSLKPSRDLNI
+106 LSLKPSRGLDS
-117 IFGSGF
+117 IFTSIGS
-123 NMDNLEAKPT
+123 NSLEAVPT
-133 YIVTNGNKLT
+133 LIVTNGNKLI
-143 LDNVTTNVYSEPSD
+143 LDNVRTNVESEPTD
-157 TRPIIW
+157 TRPIIL
-163 LGNADTTKSNNG
+163 LGNGDTTKSNGG
-175 HNALIVT
+175 HDTLIVRNADLT
-182 NSNSAETKLYSVIV
+182 ETKLYSVIIA
-196 DDNTES
+196 DSKDSSASSSHNTTPVTIE
-202 GSDTSPIDIQLGE
+202 LGE
-215 YVGLVDAIY
+215 NVKLVEDLY
-224 LAGVDNV
+224 LAGVDND
-231 QEHNRAINFT
+231 QSYSREINVT
-241 SSSNAVTKIYT
+241 SASNSVTKILT
-252 GDTTNVSV
+252 GEATNVSV
-260 TLNNVNPSNAI
+260 TLNNVKPSFSGILSLEN
-271 VLQDVKDLTLN
+271 VKNLTVTGNSQITLN
-282 NSRIT
+282 
-287 LDKNLSVSEML
+287 KNLSVTENL
-298 TLNDQSAITA
+298 VLADQAQINT
-308 VASKD
+308 VAGSD
-313 AFGDVA
+313 VFGETTPTV
-319 KTSLMLNNVH
+319 LELNNVQASES
-329 TNDNNS
+329 S
-335 KITIVQDNTLLI
+335 KLNIGENTLSIQGNI
-347 NGNITGELTINTED
+347 NGKVTINTNTESNVYLS
-361 KDNNVSLPNGST
+361 DNNV
-373 LVGKNGSYVVK
+373 LVAKNGSYIAETK
-384 PQTDT
+384 
-389 SATGNDATPPATTA
+389 
-403 NTATD
+403 
-408 SSNTDTTPATT
+408 SNTPETSETTTQSPAEPTTPTT
-419 AEQTGSSDTT
+419 EAPKGDQAEASGSET
-429 ATSPAADIST
+429 T
-439 TSNETTPPATTGD
+439 TSTSVEQP
-452 TATNS
+452 TN
-457 SNTDATS
+457 
-464 ATAGEQTGSSDTTV
+464 
-478 TPPAADTSTTSNET
+478 
-492 TSPATTENTATDS
+492 
-505 SNTDT
+505 
-510 IPATTAEQ
+510 
-518 TGSSDTT
+518 
-525 VGTSPADTSAMGNDA
+525 
-540 TPPATTA
+540 
-547 NTATDSSNTDT
+547 
-558 TPATTAEQT
+558 
-567 GSSDTTA
+567 
-574 TPPAADTSATGND
+574 
-587 ATAPATTENTATDS
+587 ATAPTTKDPQVEQPSENAGSETTTSTPVEQPAETTETPKVEQPSENAGSETTTSTSAEQPAETTEAPKVEQPSENAGSETTTSTPVEQPAETTETPKVEQPSENAGTEATTS
-601 SNTDTTPATTG
+601 TPV
-612 EQTGSSDT
+612 EQSAET
-620 TATPPTDTAQTGEQA
+620 TAPTTKDPQVEQPSENAGSETTTSTPVEQPAETIAPTTETPKVEQPLEN
-635 DTSSSETT
+635 SSSETT

>member
-419 AEQTGSSDTT
+419 
-429 ATSPAADIST
+429 
-439 TSNETTPPATTGD
+439 
-452 TATNS
+452 
-457 SNTDATS
+457 
-464 ATAGEQTGSSDTTV
+464 
-478 TPPAADTSTTSNET
+478 
-492 TSPATTENTATDS
+492 
-505 SNTDT
+505 
-510 IPATTAEQ
+510 
-518 TGSSDTT
+518 
-525 VGTSPADTSAMGNDA
+525 
-540 TPPATTA
+540 
-547 NTATDSSNTDT
+547 
-558 TPATTAEQT
+558 
-567 GSSDTTA
+567 
-574 TPPAADTSATGND
+574 
-587 ATAPATTENTATDS
+587 
-601 SNTDTTPATTG
+601 G

-689 RYATLVSNF
+689 RYAALVSNF

-725 MIPTVSELG
+725 MIPTVSELD

>member
-17 SPMTVTNANAETYVV
+17 SPIPVMNYANAQTYTVS
-32 TGENNNMRG
+32 GNSADNRG
-41 EQFLRLL
+41 EHFRALL
-48 NQAKDGDTIRLNG
+48 NQANDGDIIRLEG
-61 DTQLLRGSG
+61 DTRLIRGSG
-70 FFNVDKQV
+70 FFSFNKQV
-78 TIDGQGN
+78 TIEGQGN
-85 RLHLEG
+85 RLHFEG
-91 YNLSLGQDVTFSNMN
+91 YDLSLGKDVTFSNMN
-106 LSLKPSRDLNI
+106 LSLKPSRGLDS
-117 IFGSGF
+117 IFTSIGS
-123 NMDNLEAKPT
+123 NSLEAVPT
-133 YIVTNGNKLT
+133 LIVTNGNKLI
-143 LDNVTTNVYSEPSD
+143 LDNVRTNVESEPTD
-157 TRPIIW
+157 TRPIIL
-163 LGNADTTKSNNG
+163 LGNGDTTKSNGG
-175 HNALIVT
+175 HDTLIVRNADLT
-182 NSNSAETKLYSVIV
+182 ETKLYSVIIA
-196 DDNTES
+196 DSKDSSASSSHNTTPVTIE
-202 GSDTSPIDIQLGE
+202 LGE
-215 YVGLVDAIY
+215 NVKLVEDLY
-224 LAGVDNV
+224 LAGVDND
-231 QEHNRAINFT
+231 QSYSREINVT
-241 SSSNAVTKIYT
+241 SASNSVTKILT
-252 GDTTNVSV
+252 GEATNVSV
-260 TLNNVNPSNAI
+260 TLNNVKPSFSGILSLEN
-271 VLQDVKDLTLN
+271 VKNLTVTGNSQITLN
-282 NSRIT
+282 
-287 LDKNLSVSEML
+287 KNLSVTENL
-298 TLNDQSAITA
+298 VLADQAQINT
-308 VASKD
+308 VAGSD
-313 AFGDVA
+313 VFGETTPTV
-319 KTSLMLNNVH
+319 LELNNVQASES
-329 TNDNNS
+329 S
-335 KITIVQDNTLLI
+335 KLNIGENTLSIQGNI
-347 NGNITGELTINTED
+347 NGKVTINTNTESNVYLS
-361 KDNNVSLPNGST
+361 DNNV
-373 LVGKNGSYVVK
+373 LVAKNGSYIAETK
-384 PQTDT
+384 
-389 SATGNDATPPATTA
+389 
-403 NTATD
+403 
-408 SSNTDTTPATT
+408 SNTPETSETTTQSPAEPTTPTT
-419 AEQTGSSDTT
+419 EAPKGDQAEASGSET
-429 ATSPAADIST
+429 T
-439 TSNETTPPATTGD
+439 TSTSVEQP
-452 TATNS
+452 TN
-457 SNTDATS
+457 
-464 ATAGEQTGSSDTTV
+464 
-478 TPPAADTSTTSNET
+478 
-492 TSPATTENTATDS
+492 
-505 SNTDT
+505 
-510 IPATTAEQ
+510 
-518 TGSSDTT
+518 
-525 VGTSPADTSAMGNDA
+525 
-540 TPPATTA
+540 
-547 NTATDSSNTDT
+547 
-558 TPATTAEQT
+558 
-567 GSSDTTA
+567 
-574 TPPAADTSATGND
+574 
-587 ATAPATTENTATDS
+587 ATAPTTKDPQVEQPSENAGSETTTSTPVEQPAETTETPKVEQPSENAGSETTTSTSAEQPAETTEAPKVEQPSENAGSETTTSTPVEQPAETTETPKVEQPSENAGTEATTS
-601 SNTDTTPATTG
+601 TPV
-612 EQTGSSDT
+612 EQSAET
-620 TATPPTDTAQTGEQA
+620 TAPTTKDPQVEQPSENASSETTTSTPVEQPAETIAPTTETPKVEQPLEN
-635 DTSSSETT
+635 SSSETT

-871 STNYIKNGLNVTADE
+871 STNYIRNGLNVTADE

-904 TLNFYT
+904 ILNFYT